1 MKIVAIVGTNA
12 SFSYNRLLLN
22 YMREH
27 FSGQADIEVCEIR
40 DIPMFNENVPDT
52 DPDSVN
58 YLSRAISN
66 ADGVVIGCPEHNH
79 SVPSALKSVLEWL
92 SYRQHP
98 LNGKPVM
105 IVGASYHPQGS
116 SRAQIHLRQIL
127 DAPGVGARVLPGNE
141 FLLGNVKQAFDG

>member
-40 DIPMFNENVPDT
+40 DIPMFNENMPDT

-66 ADGVVIGCPEHNH
+66 ADGVVISCPEHNH

-127 DAPGVGARVLPGNE
+127 DAPGSGHACCPE
-141 FLLGNVKQAFDG
+141 TSSCSAM